1 MQFSWNFNLGKN
13 VTKAVVV
20 AAATPP
26 NQPQRCIL
34 TDYFNN
40 DNFSKAQILRSL
52 MMVIKP
58 KHVGAVLMYIL
69 IFF

>member
-1 MQFSWNFNLGKN
+1 MHRHGWFGG
-13 VTKAVVV
+13 VC
-20 AAATPP
+20 AATPP

-40 DNFSKAQILRSL
+40 YNFSKTQIIRYL

-58 KHVGAVLMYIL
+58 EHVGAV
-69 IFF
+69 